1 MIHLDDTI
9 AAISTPAGQGGI
21 GIVRM
26 SGPQSLSIAE
36 KIFQPKRK
44 GRISDARSHSLVY
57 GTMRD
62 PADGNTIDEV
72 LVSVMR
78 SPNSYT
84 KEDVVEINC
93 HGGMISVK
101 KMLEAVL
108 SCGARLAEPGEFTR
122 RAFLNGRI
130 NLAQAE
136 AVLDL
141 ISAVTGESQR
151 LAVEQLRGRLSERL
165 AEIRTSLL
173 ESCAL
178 SEAYIDFPEEEID
191 AITMEQLAEKLE
203 GIKSEA
209 EKLSGTFQEAR
220 FFREGLSAA
229 IVGRPNVGKSSLLNA
244 LLKKD
249 RAIVTE
255 FPGTTRDIIEEYLN
269 IDGLPVRIIDTAG
282 IRRSDEAV
290 EKEGIRRSLDAIEQA
305 DFIIAVLDGSGPAKK
320 EDSELLE
327 KIEGKNAVIAV
338 NKSDLPQE
346 ISLENLPS
354 SGRQY
359 IHISALTG
367 EGIEEL
373 KAVLLRSNLKN
384 WREEREGV
392 VVTNIRHK
400 AALDKSCSALERA
413 LEILREKGP
422 LEIFSIELREA
433 LDSIGEITGT
443 VATEDILNKIFNDFC
458 IGK

>member
-1 MIHLDDTI
+1 M
-9 AAISTPAGQGGI
+9 
-21 GIVRM
+21 
-26 SGPQSLSIAE
+26 
-36 KIFQPKRK
+36 
-44 GRISDARSHSLVY
+44 
-57 GTMRD
+57 
-62 PADGNTIDEV
+62 
-72 LVSVMR
+72 
-78 SPNSYT
+78 
-84 KEDVVEINC
+84 
-93 HGGMISVK
+93 
-101 KMLEAVL
+101 
-108 SCGARLAEPGEFTR
+108 
-122 RAFLNGRI
+122 
-130 NLAQAE
+130 
-136 AVLDL
+136 DL
-141 ISAVTGESQR
+141 ISAVTVESQR

-165 AEIRTSLL
+165 AEMRTFLL
-173 ESCAL
+173 ECCAL

-191 AITMEQLAEKLE
+191 TITMEQLAEKLE
-203 GIKSEA
+203 GIKIEA
-209 EKLSGTFQEAR
+209 EKLSWTFQEAR

-290 EKEGIRRSLDAIEQA
+290 EKEGIRRSLDTIEQA

-373 KAVLLRSNLKN
+373 KSVLLRSNLKN

-422 LEIFSIELREA
+422 LEIFSIELRDA
-433 LDSIGEITGT
+433 MDSIGEITGT